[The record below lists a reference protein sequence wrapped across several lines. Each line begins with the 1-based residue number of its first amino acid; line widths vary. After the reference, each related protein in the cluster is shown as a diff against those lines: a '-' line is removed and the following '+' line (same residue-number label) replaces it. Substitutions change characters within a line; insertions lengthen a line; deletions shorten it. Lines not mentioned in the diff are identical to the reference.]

1 MHSVP
6 ELAAMCVAMIDVS
19 ACAHAGGAAGPKEVP
34 NVVRYH
40 PEGVR
45 SC

>member
-1 MHSVP
+1 MRSVP

-19 ACAHAGGAAGPKEVP
+19 ACAGGAAGPKEVS